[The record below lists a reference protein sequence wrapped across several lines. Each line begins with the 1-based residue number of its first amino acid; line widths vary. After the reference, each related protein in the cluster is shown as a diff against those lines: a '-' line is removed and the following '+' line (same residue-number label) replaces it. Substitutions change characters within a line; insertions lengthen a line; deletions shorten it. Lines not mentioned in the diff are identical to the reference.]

1 MLNIV
6 KPSSTLK
13 VANAAAHEIS
23 FDDVFHALLAM
34 RRADLSNGILW
45 TNLCTK
51 LFGNDSVASWKGNNT
66 KVAQVALAQRKK

>member
-1 MLNIV
+1 MLNII
-6 KPSSTLK
+6 KPSGTLK

-23 FDDVFHALLAM
+23 FNDVFCALVAM

-51 LFGNDSVASWKGNNT
+51 LGNDSVASWKGDKT
-66 KVAQVALAQRKK
+66 KVAQVAVAQRKK